1 MTDATRAHVVEDLT
15 RLRLPTDPS
24 ISPDGS
30 RVAYAL
36 KEVDGDE
43 NVQSLWWVDRSGAT
57 RRLTRGRADSA
68 PRFSPD
74 GRTIAFLRSGQVW
87 LLPVDGG
94 EPEQVTDLP
103 LGAGV
108 PVWSPD
114 GGRIAFAA
122 LVDGNPD
129 GAPVSTTRRLHK
141 LDGLGRLGGTGSQL
155 FVLDLA
161 DRSVTRVTS
170 GPAFAG
176 SPAWSPDGTR
186 LAFADAL
193 GLAADESGDSPAYV
207 LDLATSEVERV
218 GAGVVGAVS
227 WTDELILVGTPEDGV
242 FNAGMVR
249 GGKPV
254 AADLDRNVMT
264 GGGGYPGALPQ
275 AVGSTLL
282 FCARDN
288 GCTHLYAV
296 DGQGATR
303 KLIGGDRLVSGLSTT
318 RDAAAVVLSTVDAF
332 GEIAFLD
339 PVTGEPT
346 VVTSYAAD
354 FADVRHAKPEARTFT
369 ISDGVEVHG
378 WVLRDPDAP
387 VPAPLLVDVHGGP
400 HNAWSPVRDPIHLY
414 HQVLVAQG
422 WTVLLLNPRGSDGYG
437 EKFLRAALGGWGEAD
452 ADDFLE
458 PVDALV
464 SEGIADRDRLA
475 LTGYSYGGFMSCRL
489 PTRTN
494 RFAAVVAGGVVSDL
508 VSISGT
514 SDVGE
519 LLGRQEIGPVERRR
533 ALSPLTHVDAVT
545 SPTLVL
551 HGGADERCPVG
562 QAEQW
567 FGALLDHDVPAELVV
582 YPGAS
587 HLFILDGKPSHRLDY
602 HRRTVDWLV
611 RHTGKRHANDHS

>member
-1 MTDATRAHVVEDLT
+1 MTDALRTHVVEDLT

-30 RVAYAL
+30 RVAYVL

-43 NVQSLWWVDRSGAT
+43 NVQSLWWVGRSGEP
-57 RRLTRGRADSA
+57 RRLTRGRTDAA

-74 GRTIAFLRSGQVW
+74 GRTIAFLREGQVW

-94 EPEQVTDLP
+94 EPEQATDLP

-129 GAPVSTTRRLHK
+129 GAPVATTRRLHK

-193 GLAADESGDSPAYV
+193 SLAADESGDSPAYV
-207 LDLATSEVERV
+207 LDLATAEVERV
-218 GAGVVGAVS
+218 GDGVVGAVS
-227 WTDELILVGTPEDGV
+227 WPDDLVLVGTPEEGV
-242 FNAGMVR
+242 FNVGMVR
-249 GGKPV
+249 DGRPV

-264 GGGGYPGALPQ
+264 GGDGYPGALPQ

-282 FCARDN
+282 FCARDD

-296 DGQGATR
+296 DGDGTR
-303 KLIGGDRLVSGLSTT
+303 KLIGGDRVVSGLSTT
-318 RDAAAVVLSTVDAF
+318 GGAAAVVLSTVDAF
-332 GEIAFLD
+332 AEVAFLD
-339 PVTGEPT
+339 PATGELS

-354 FADVRHAKPEARTFT
+354 FADVRHAKPAARSFT
-369 ISDGVEVHG
+369 VSDGVEVRG

-387 VPAPLLVDVHGGP
+387 TPAPLLVDVHGGP
-400 HNAWSPVRDPIHLY
+400 HNAWNPVRDPVHLY

-437 EKFLRAALGGWGEAD
+437 EKFLRAALGAWGEAD
-452 ADDFLE
+452 ERDFLE

-464 SEGIADRDRLA
+464 AEGIADPDRLA
-475 LTGYSYGGFMSCRL
+475 LTGYSYGGFMSCWL
-489 PTRTN
+489 PTRTD
-494 RFAAVVAGGVVSDL
+494 RFAAVVAGGVVCDLVGTTGASDL
-508 VSISGT
+508 GGLIGK
-514 SDVGE
+514 
-519 LLGRQEIGPVERRR
+519 QEIGPVARQRE
-533 ALSPLTHVDAVT
+533 LSPLTRVDAVA

-567 FGALLDHDVPAELVV
+567 FGGLLDHGVPAELVV
-582 YPGAS
+582 YPGAN
-587 HLFILDGKPSHRLDY
+587 HLFVLDGKPSHRLDY